1 MAMKS
6 NETAEKSNEDGLV
19 ADAPDVA
26 EGVTRAA
33 TVDKRPAR
41 TKAYR
46 SDRNLAEFNADEV
59 VYLDPNS
66 DLGKRLIAT
75 GYLEEVEDPHGE

>member
-1 MAMKS
+1 M
-6 NETAEKSNEDGLV
+6 AEKSNDKVEQSNDLV
-19 ADAPDVA
+19 PDAPEVG

-41 TKAYR
+41 TKPYV
-46 SDRNLAEFNADEV
+46 SDRNLAEFNEGEV

-66 DLGKRLIAT
+66 DLGKRLLAT
-75 GYLEEVEDPHGE
+75 GYLTEVEDPHAE